1 MHPDERLSRVVV
13 QAIEQGER
21 ILGLSKAPSEHLI
34 NRVYRIRQKGWDRIY
49 SEAPKTSP
57 LERILCDR
65 KTGEAWYA
73 MRHME
78 LAEWTSQGT
87 VPRRELVFDY
97 LQNLWDWANRLSGGP
112 IAGRRNIRPYTTIL
126 RIGRP
131 ITLTNET
138 TSMAGQTALEH
149 ELLDLIQEDFH
160 DN

>member
-1 MHPDERLSRVVV
+1 
-13 QAIEQGER
+13 
-21 ILGLSKAPSEHLI
+21 
-34 NRVYRIRQKGWDRIY
+34 
-49 SEAPKTSP
+49 
-57 LERILCDR
+57 
-65 KTGEAWYA
+65 